1 MRIGELARASGLS
14 VRALRHYD
22 EIGLLR
28 PAQRAPSGYRDY
40 DDGDV
45 ARLARIVALRG
56 LGLSLDEVATALDG
70 HDVSGAVRARLARLD
85 EQLAEGAALRGRLE
99 RVLDAAATTDD
110 LLAAIEGMTMFERH
124 YTPDQLAQL
133 DARRRALG
141 PEGMARAER
150 EWAELIEAV
159 RAERARGTDPRDAR
173 MQELA
178 GRWRTLVGQ
187 FTGGDAGIERS
198 LRSLYEAEGAEAAS
212 RGAVDAELLAY
223 VGRALAQD

>member
-1 MRIGELARASGLS
+1 MRIGELARASGVS

-28 PAQRAPSGYRDY
+28 PAQRAPSGYRVY
-40 DDGDV
+40 DDADV

-56 LGLSLDEVATALDG
+56 LGLSLDEVAAALDG
-70 HDVSGAVRARLARLD
+70 HDVAGAVRARLARLD
-85 EQLAEGAALRGRLE
+85 EQLAAGAALRGRLE
-99 RVLDAAATTDD
+99 RVLDAAASADD

-141 PEGMARAER
+141 AEGMARAER
-150 EWAELIEAV
+150 EWAELIAAV
-159 RAERARGTDPRDAR
+159 RAERERGTDPRDER
-173 MQELA
+173 MRELA
-178 GRWRTLVGQ
+178 GRWRALVEQ

-198 LRSLYEAEGAEAAS
+198 LRSMYEAEGAEAAS
-212 RGAVDAELLAY
+212 RGGVDAELMAY